1 MSCRDLESEC
11 IGCGVSSASS
21 SRLSIH
27 RREGQRDFTEF
38 TPGLFDRS
46 LGEINENQE
55 IMSTSI
61 AGFRERAD
69 TAEAQSLTAFKTEI
83 NRSDRNQGVWRQGRK
98 IKLCVLRGGRREKQR
113 AARVQPSGEK

>member
-83 NRSDRNQGVWRQGRK
+83 NRSDRNQGVWRQ
-98 IKLCVLRGGRREKQR
+98 VF
-113 AARVQPSGEK
+113 